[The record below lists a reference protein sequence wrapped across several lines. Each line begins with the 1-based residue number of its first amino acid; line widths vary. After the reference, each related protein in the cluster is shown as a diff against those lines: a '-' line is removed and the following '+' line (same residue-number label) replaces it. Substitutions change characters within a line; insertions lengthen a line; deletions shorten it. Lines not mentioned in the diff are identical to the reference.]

1 MYVCICNAVTER
13 EIQEAINQGSN
24 SLEDLKQELQV
35 GDSCGSCISC
45 AKDILNKSTSTKAL
59 QVSNISFDQHPFAL
73 A

>member
-35 GDSCGSCISC
+35 GNSCGSCKTC
-45 AKDILNKSTSTKAL
+45 AQDMLNKSTLNKPL
-59 QVSNISFDQHPFAL
+59 QVSNISFDQSPFAL